1 MKLPRALSPNTNPA
15 LYTAAASLA
24 FTVWQAVQVQAA
36 HGPLTWAQVGR
47 VAVPI
52 VVAALAGYWQRAKTT
67 PVADPKDGN
76 GAPLVSGNVKTPLV
90 LTADEA
96 ASIKKML
103 ASVKVMPYGA
113 SGAVLQPEPVVQPPA
128 TGTGPAQ

>member
-24 FTVWQAVQVQAA
+24 FTVWQAIQVQAA

-67 PVADPKDGN
+67 PIADPKDGN
-76 GAPLVSGNVKTPLV
+76 GTPLVTGKTPLV
-90 LTADEA
+90 MPRDEIEAVVKALQGVHVAPLT
-96 ASIKKML
+96 
-103 ASVKVMPYGA
+103 
-113 SGAVLQPEPVVQPPA
+113 PVVQPPA
-128 TGTGPAQ
+128 TGTGPTT